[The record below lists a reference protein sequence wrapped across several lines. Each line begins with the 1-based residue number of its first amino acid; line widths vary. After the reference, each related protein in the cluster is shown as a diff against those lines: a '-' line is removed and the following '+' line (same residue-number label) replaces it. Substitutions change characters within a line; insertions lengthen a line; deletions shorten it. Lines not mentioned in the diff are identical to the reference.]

1 MAGLAGSEAESGGGG
16 RDAGMRVGGTLK
28 VDVEVLAGSR
38 MSDTVK
44 SGSGDLTHLWH
55 SKRLT

>member
-16 RDAGMRVGGTLK
+16 RDAGVRVGGTLE
-28 VDVEVLAGSR
+28 VDVEMLAGLR

-44 SGSGDLTHLWH
+44 MESEHLTHLWN
-55 SKRLT
+55 SRRWV